1 MIRAA
6 LVKCDSGWFHA
17 EAVANCVCVCVV
29 DRELY
34 TLKIE
39 GSIPSSDI

>member
-1 MIRAA
+1 MVKAA

-17 EAVANCVCVCVV
+17 EAWLG
-29 DRELY
+29 RELN